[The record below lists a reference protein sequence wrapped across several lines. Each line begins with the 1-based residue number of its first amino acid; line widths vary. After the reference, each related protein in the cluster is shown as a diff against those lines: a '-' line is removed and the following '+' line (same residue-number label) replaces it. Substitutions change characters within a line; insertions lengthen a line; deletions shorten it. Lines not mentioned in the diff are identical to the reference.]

1 MDENTKVS
9 IKNLTNHAV
18 GFGCVNY
25 PQHFN
30 FQPGQVVPIKWE
42 YVSDAAFDYGFRYM
56 IENSYLK
63 IMPNNQNYAE
73 IMEELQFT
81 HLMEKIEKS
90 LSYEDIKAIF
100 RIKPLSTQYSKIKKI
115 LKEGSETEKKNVAMA
130 AIELKIK
137 DYIVNTAIKEATNID
152 VIKAL
157 ELQETPKVEEKS
169 IKE

>member
-1 MDENTKVS
+1 MNENSKVL

-18 GFGCVNY
+18 GFGCTNY

-30 FQPGQVVPIKWE
+30 FQPGQTVPIKWE
-42 YVSDAAFDYGFRYM
+42 YVEDAAFDYGFRYM

-63 IMPNNQNYAE
+63 IMPNNENYKE

-81 HLMEKIEKS
+81 HLMEKVENAI
-90 LSYEDIKAIF
+90 SYEDIKNILK
-100 RIKPLSTQYSKIKKI
+100 IKPLSTQYSKIKKI
-115 LKEGSETEKKNVAMA
+115 LKESSEAERKNVAMA

-137 DYIVNTAIKEATNID
+137 DYIINTAIKEATGID

-157 ELQETPKVEEKS
+157 ELQETPK

>member
-1 MDENTKVS
+1 MNENTKVL

-30 FQPGQVVPIKWE
+30 FQPGQIVSVKWE
-42 YVSDAAFDYGFRYM
+42 YVADAAFDYGFRYM

-63 IMPNNQNYAE
+63 IMPNNQEYKE

-81 HLMEKIEKS
+81 HLMEKVESSI
-90 LSYEDIKAIF
+90 SYEDVKNILK
-100 RIKPLSTQYSKIKKI
+100 IKPLSTQYSKIKKI
-115 LKEGSETEKKNVAMA
+115 LKDGNEAERKNVAMA

-137 DYIVNTAIKEATNID
+137 DYIINTAIKEATNID

-157 ELQETPKVEEKS
+157 ELQENSSVNEKD
-169 IKE
+169 K

>member
-115 LKEGSETEKKNVAMA
+115 LKEGSETEKKNVAEVIIA
-130 AIELKIK
+130 KQRSGSTGTVELAWLPSYTKFANL
-137 DYIVNTAIKEATNID
+137 DRHYS
-152 VIKAL
+152 
-157 ELQETPKVEEKS
+157 EE
-169 IKE
+169 EE

>member
-1 MDENTKVS
+1 MNENTKVL

-30 FQPGQVVPIKWE
+30 FQPGQTVSVKWE
-42 YVSDAAFDYGFRYM
+42 YVADAAFDYGFRYM

-63 IMPNNQNYAE
+63 IMPTNSEYKE

-81 HLMEKIEKS
+81 HLMEKVENSI
-90 LSYEDIKAIF
+90 SYDDVKNILK
-100 RIKPLSTQYSKIKKI
+100 IKPLSTQYSKIKKI
-115 LKEGSETEKKNVAMA
+115 LKEGNEAEKKNVAMA

-137 DYIVNTAIKEATNID
+137 DYMINTAIKEATNID

-157 ELQETPKVEEKS
+157 ELQENSNVNEKPS
-169 IKE
+169 KE